1 MLIRDGRTLYGM
13 CRECL
18 VVFWISGMRE
28 DLVGEEAIDLSG
40 EWVSQGEELELH
52 LIAERSWEGVEDGV
66 M

>member
-1 MLIRDGRTLYGM
+1 MLSV
-13 CRECL
+13 CC
-18 VVFWISGMRE
+18 ISGMRK

-52 LIAERSWEGVEDGV
+52 LIAERSWEGFEDGV